1 MRILDKIMRIN
12 NKIKRVLLII
22 IGILAGLILFFIG
35 KADLVNNVEKI
46 VLNIDGRNY
55 VLYTARTALEK
66 VRGLSEIT
74 ELKNADGM
82 VFFFNSGSKPTF
94 WNKNTHLDLELIWMD
109 GDKIVGRDF
118 LPSEDKAGLITKTAP
133 MGIDKVVE
141 LIK

>member
-35 KADLVNNVEKI
+35 KADLVNDVEKI
-46 VLNIDGRNY
+46 VLNIDSRNY

-94 WNKNTHLDLELIWMD
+94 GIKTLIWIWNLFGWTAIKSLAEIFTKRGQGGFNNKNCAH
-109 GDKIVGRDF
+109 GN
-118 LPSEDKAGLITKTAP
+118 
-133 MGIDKVVE
+133 
-141 LIK
+141 